1 MKRPDVQV
9 KLTVVDW
16 LMEVFTVAILIG
28 MVGLLI
34 GQYNNLPAII
44 PTHFDARGSVNGYGG
59 KWTILLLAA
68 VGIAIYVLTMLA
80 VRFPTLMNYPIPI
93 SKKNHERQFL
103 NAVSMLRVVKLLAA
117 GLFLFLVYGI
127 LQNANQK
134 SFSIGQYFLPIML
147 FALLGAVGYFL
158 YRGFKLR

>member
-44 PTHFDARGSVNGYGG
+44 PTHFDARGSVNGYGC

-80 VRFPTLMNYPIPI
+80 VRFPMLMNYPIPI
-93 SKKNHERQFL
+93 SKKNHERHPL
-103 NAVSMLRVVKLLAA
+103 HAPSD
-117 GLFLFLVYGI
+117 
-127 LQNANQK
+127 
-134 SFSIGQYFLPIML
+134 LP
-147 FALLGAVGYFL
+147 ARP
-158 YRGFKLR
+158 RGCCF